1 MKKDYVTLEKM
12 KYKKNSLPYGL
23 VLLGLALDVFYFIA
37 LYKNNSNYY
46 YEIKIG
52 LSILYNLIFMLIV
65 FLSAENIKNYHIS
78 FSVVV
83 IVVGI
88 FQIARV
94 FYFPLTAFNDAQLS
108 KPSFIKLCV
117 YLVSSAIFLIS
128 GGIISVIKSRLLHD
142 FVNGKIDVEKEEEY
156 AIVE

>member
-23 VLLGLALDVFYFIA
+23 VLLGLVMDVFYFIA
-37 LYKNNSNYY
+37 LYKNNSTYY
-46 YEIKIG
+46 YELKIG

-78 FSVVV
+78 FSIVV

-88 FQIARV
+88 FQIARI
-94 FYFPLTAFNDAQLS
+94 FYLPLIAHNDGELS
-108 KPSFIKLCV
+108 DPHFIKLII
-117 YLVSSAIFLIS
+117 YLVTSAVFLIS
-128 GGIISVIKSRLLHD
+128 GGIISVVKSKLLHN
-142 FVNGKIDVEKEEEY
+142 FVNGKINVQKEEKYE
-156 AIVE
+156 IVE